1 MSSRQPS
8 SIYATC
14 VIACSVLAAFAAV
27 QVALAADLRSFQ
39 ATAIKGPE
47 CVTDTAG
54 YFYAED
60 ELAPDPA
67 TALPA
72 LPHFYLVV
80 RNLGLDAVSASPAY
94 DFGRLSTDYEEPT
107 LRNAALTGLTV
118 PEPRASWQRSTGVN
132 STADDSSAFQM
143 HCYDA
148 GSFIN
153 TWTFPYTSV
162 PASGAHSIYGYDF
175 HDPPPPPVFDGNP
188 ATDLVLQVNLEVPW
202 VALWPSP
209 TTGEQ
214 PIGQVSLFAYFR
226 DRTTGKLFAVLML
239 LFDNRLGI
247 DGTYVPYVS
256 DDLRTP
262 FVSMPLN
269 ARAGYATLSPASS
282 SATGIP
288 WTGLRFFRG
297 HIGQDNFRSMLHDI
311 NAYCLSHRDAP
322 FCEAAPS
329 SADAFTEDVTNYDI
343 TSFGILHEVA
353 RAPDSNLSIGMHL
366 YDLGVWNFR

>member
-1 MSSRQPS
+1 MISSQPCTNRLTF
-8 SIYATC
+8 A
-14 VIACSVLAAFAAV
+14 IACAVLAALTAAEG
-27 QVALAADLRSFQ
+27 ASAADLLSFV
-39 ATAIKGPE
+39 ATPIKGPE

-60 ELAPDPA
+60 ERVPDPT

-80 RNLGLDAVSASPAY
+80 RNMGLDAVAASPAY
-94 DFGRLSTDYEEPT
+94 DFGRLAADYEEPS
-107 LRNAALTGLTV
+107 LRNAALTGLRV
-118 PEPRASWQRSTGVN
+118 PEPRAGWQRSTRVN
-132 STADDSSAFQM
+132 STPDDSSAFQM

-153 TWTFPYTSV
+153 TWTFPYTTV
-162 PASGAHSIYGYDF
+162 PGSGAHSVYGYDF
-175 HDPPPPPVFDGNP
+175 HDPPPPPAFDDDP
-188 ATDLVLQVNLEVPW
+188 ATDLVLQVSLEVPW
-202 VALWPSP
+202 VALWRSP

-214 PIGQVSLFAYFR
+214 PVGQVSLFAYFR
-226 DRTTGKLFAVLML
+226 DRTTSNLFAVLML
-239 LFDNRLGI
+239 LFDNRLGV
-247 DGTYVPYVS
+247 DGTFAPYVS

-269 ARAGYATLSPASS
+269 SRAGYATLSPASS

-297 HIGQDNFRSMLHDI
+297 HVTQDNFRRMLRDI
-311 NAYCLSHRDAP
+311 NAYCRGHRDAP

-329 SADAFTEDVTNYDI
+329 SANAFTEDVTSYDI
-343 TSFGILHEVA
+343 ALFGILHEVG
-353 RAPDSNLSIGMHL
+353 RAPDSNISMGLHL
-366 YDLGVWNFR
+366 YDLGIWNFR